1 MNNDDGLLQV
11 DLLGTSFV
19 LRTTDESPQYL
30 DILYNHYKI
39 MLKQV
44 ENVTA
49 SADPLQTAIIA
60 GILIADEFFK
70 ERMKTQEADKLPD
83 LNEIEEITL
92 RMISSI
98 DEVV

>member
-1 MNNDDGLLQV
+1 M
-11 DLLGTSFV
+11 
-19 LRTTDESPQYL
+19 
-30 DILYNHYKI
+30 
-39 MLKQV
+39 

-70 ERMKTQEADKLPD
+70 ERIKAEGVDKLPD

-92 RMISSI
+92 KMISSI